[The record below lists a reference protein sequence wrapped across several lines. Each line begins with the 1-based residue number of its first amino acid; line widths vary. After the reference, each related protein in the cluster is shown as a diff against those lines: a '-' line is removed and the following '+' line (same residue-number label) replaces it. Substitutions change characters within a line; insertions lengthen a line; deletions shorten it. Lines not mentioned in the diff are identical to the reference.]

1 VPAQLVNRVKAAI
14 ESSSSDQAVFGVMT
28 MEEMIADSLTK
39 PRFHVFRMGAFAL
52 LAVAMAAAGMY
63 SVISFLV
70 SERTGEIAI
79 RIALGASRGAI
90 VKTVLGTMSLWV
102 VAGLAGGLAL
112 GLAASITLRS
122 LTNTEVAGDV
132 RRSGSV
138 LSGGDA
144 RGGLHARTHCVAAG
158 HPSLQLLSRG
168 TVSKI
173 LRAHAVQPHKI
184 RYYLEQRDP
193 QFESKMKQV
202 LHVYKQIE
210 LWHEVGA
217 PSELIAVLSYDEK
230 PGIQAI
236 ENTAPDLPPVP
247 GQYAGLGRDHEYIRH
262 GTLSLLA
269 GIDLW
274 NGEVLGLVRE
284 RHRSAEFIEFLRL
297 AHAHYPAPARIRM
310 VLDNHSAHISRE
322 TRAYLATVP
331 NRFEFI
337 FTPTHGSWL
346 NLIESF
352 FGKMAKTLL
361 RGIRVKSKEELK
373 TRIEIY
379 LREVNEEPVV
389 FRWKYKLETLS
400 VV

>member
-1 VPAQLVNRVKAAI
+1 MPFVSRRPKLKMSEEERIWLQQLSQSRSEAAGRVQRA
-14 ESSSSDQAVFGVMT
+14 
-28 MEEMIADSLTK
+28 EM
-39 PRFHVFRMGAFAL
+39 L
-52 LAVAMAAAGMY
+52 LRYHAGETVSEIAAALRTNRPR
-63 SVISFLV
+63 V
-70 SERTGEIAI
+70 ERCVAK
-79 RIALGASRGAI
+79 ALGLGVRGA
-90 VKTVLGTMSLWV
+90 LHDLPGRGRRPALSAEARAWV
-102 VAGLAGGLAL
+102 VALACQKPKELGYAQELWTTRLLAKH
-112 GLAASITLRS
+112 
-122 LTNTEVAGDV
+122 V
-132 RRSGSV
+132 RKYC
-138 LSGGDA
+138 
-144 RGGLHARTHCVAAG
+144 TAAG
-158 HPSLQLLSRG
+158 HPSLQHLARG

-173 LRAHAVQPHKI
+173 LRAQPLHPHKVE
-184 RYYLEQRDP
+184 YYLERRDAG
-193 QFESKMKQV
+193 FNAKMKQV
-202 LHVYKQIE
+202 LHVYRQVE
-210 LWHEVGA
+210 LWHTAGA
-217 PSELIAVLSYDEK
+217 PAELTAVLSYDEK
-230 PGIQAI
+230 PGIQAL

-247 GQYAGLGRDHEYIRH
+247 GRHTTVGRDHEYVRH

-274 NGEVLGLVRE
+274 NGEVLGLVRD

-297 AHAHYPAPARIRM
+297 VDDHYPAQARIRM

-322 TRAYLATVP
+322 TRAFLATIP

-373 TRIEIY
+373 TRIEMY
-379 LREVNEEPVV
+379 LREVNEDPVV

>member
-1 VPAQLVNRVKAAI
+1 MPFVSQRPKLKLTEEERAWLQRLSRSRSEAAGRVQRAKILLRYHSGDTVSAI
-14 ESSSSDQAVFGVMT
+14 
-28 MEEMIADSLTK
+28 
-39 PRFHVFRMGAFAL
+39 
-52 LAVAMAAAGMY
+52 AAALRTNRPR
-63 SVISFLV
+63 V
-70 SERTGEIAI
+70 ERSIAK
-79 RIALGASRGAI
+79 ALELGVRSALQDLPGRGRRPTLSPEARA
-90 VKTVLGTMSLWV
+90 WV
-102 VAGLAGGLAL
+102 VALACQKPQELGYAQELWTTRLLAKH
-112 GLAASITLRS
+112 
-122 LTNTEVAGDV
+122 V
-132 RRSGSV
+132 RKQG
-138 LSGGDA
+138 
-144 RGGLHARTHCVAAG
+144 VAAG
-158 HPSLQLLSRG
+158 HPSLQRLARG

-173 LRAHAVQPHKI
+173 LRANAVQPHKI

-193 QFESKMKQV
+193 VFENKMKQV
-202 LHVYKQIE
+202 LHVYKQVEI
-210 LWHEVGA
+210 WHKVGA
-217 PSELIAVLSYDEK
+217 PSELTAVLSFDEK
-230 PGIQAI
+230 PRIQAL

-247 GQYAGLGRDHEYIRH
+247 GEHAAVGRDHEYIRH

-274 NGEVLGLVRE
+274 NGEVLGLVRD
-284 RHRSAEFIEFLRL
+284 RHRSAEFIEFLRR
-297 AHAHYPAPARIRM
+297 ADAHYPTAARIRM

-322 TRAYLATVP
+322 TRAFLATVP

-361 RGIRVKSKEELK
+361 RGIRVTSKAELK
-373 TRIEIY
+373 TRIEMY